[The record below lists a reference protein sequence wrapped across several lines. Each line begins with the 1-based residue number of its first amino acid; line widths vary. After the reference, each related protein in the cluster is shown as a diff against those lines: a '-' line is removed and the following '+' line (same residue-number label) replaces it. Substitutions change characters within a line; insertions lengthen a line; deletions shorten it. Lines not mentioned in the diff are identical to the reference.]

1 MCFSLRAY
9 ILKLDSVTYAP
20 DIKSICF
27 ANDHDFPL
35 ERVPRRA
42 PPKVSHELACHCAY
56 AQPLVFSSSAN
67 TVLFCPAGRADK
79 ISSDTIIWSEFN
91 KKLEFSL
98 SQTQRERGSGQI
110 QKAVSRVRCS
120 CRELQLKHNTAF
132 SMESCFGF
140 PTHSEK
146 RPSKRDPVGFLL
158 ESSRGIIGS
167 DKNTNLQVFHHF
179 HRPWFQKYF
188 PIRFLY
194 RLFVKSCTNRSITL
208 QALI

>member
-1 MCFSLRAY
+1 MIMISHWNA
-9 ILKLDSVTYAP
+9 SHV
-20 DIKSICF
+20 
-27 ANDHDFPL
+27 
-35 ERVPRRA
+35 EPRRRFPMSWRA
-42 PPKVSHELACHCAY
+42 IALMPN
-56 AQPLVFSSSAN
+56 PLFSRPRR
-67 TVLFCPAGRADK
+67 TLFCLCSKHCADK

-98 SQTQRERGSGQI
+98 SQTERERGSGQI

-146 RPSKRDPVGFLL
+146 RPSKRGPVGFLL

-167 DKNTNLQVFHHF
+167 DKNTNLQVF